1 MPEIT
6 ISLGDHE
13 VQTFVTDK
21 DLITIGR
28 AKNSDILIENLSVSR
43 NHARIHRDEQNR
55 YYIEDLNS
63 SNGTRVNSKR
73 VTRSEVFNNDVI
85 LIGKHRLCFKGG
97 DSVPMVAV
105 NNDIDATMMLDAS
118 LRQSDVYLYGQCGKL
133 RPSTLSVVKE
143 STRIGRGDANELH
156 LADWFIDSHQ
166 AEIVR
171 DGDDYLLINRSKN
184 FPTLLNGS
192 PTEDTPL
199 RQGDVIQAGMTR
211 ILFSFEEI
219 IPKTVSSAFMSQP
232 LRSLIP
238 KDEEEQDSD
247 FEELETVD
255 MEKHQQ
261 QLAALEESEEAAEQ
275 EENQEDAEQEENQN
289 ETSELSMETVGDEI
303 ISQEQQAVHEEDDE
317 EFANRETANY
327 EDFAEELEADQAG
340 QQQQTEEPD
349 EISDED
355 VESVEVESEPESS
368 SDPSEDSERI
378 ATLEKALE
386 NSSPVV
392 RKIAAK
398 QLKALT
404 GRDYDY

>member
-97 DSVPMVAV
+97 DSVPMAAV

-118 LRQSDVYLYGQCGKL
+118 LRQSDVYLYAQCGKL

-255 MEKHQQ
+255 IEKHQE
-261 QLAALEESEEAAEQ
+261 QLAELEESEEAAEQ
-275 EENQEDAEQEENQN
+275 EEIQDDA
-289 ETSELSMETVGDEI
+289 SELLMETVGDEI
-303 ISQEQQAVHEEDDE
+303 SSQEQQALHEDEEEDD

-340 QQQQTEEPD
+340 QQQEIEEPD

-355 VESVEVESEPESS
+355 VVEVESEPESS
-368 SDPSEDSERI
+368 SDPSEDSDRI